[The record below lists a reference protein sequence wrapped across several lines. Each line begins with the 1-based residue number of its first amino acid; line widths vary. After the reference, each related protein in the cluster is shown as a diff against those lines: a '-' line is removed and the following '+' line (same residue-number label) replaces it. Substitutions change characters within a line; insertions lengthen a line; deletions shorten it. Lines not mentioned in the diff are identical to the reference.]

1 MWGSGAGEAGSKIL
15 VFVTISC
22 ISGTL
27 VVNKGKGWKYQ
38 DRCVSSTFGGGSS
51 GAHLM
56 KVNIFHLW
64 STYCIHKNNGWQM
77 FAINRADRILLS
89 LGSSLSQLLNSAIC
103 CIGTAIGHVYTS
115 EPGCVPVKLYL

>member
-1 MWGSGAGEAGSKIL
+1 MWGSGAGKAGSKIL

-64 STYCIHKNNGWQM
+64 SAYCIHKNNGWQM
-77 FAINRADRILLS
+77 FAINRPYFSVSGLISVSATQLHHLLYR
-89 LGSSLSQLLNSAIC
+89 NSNRPRV
-103 CIGTAIGHVYTS
+103 H
-115 EPGCVPVKLYL
+115 E